1 MLKRSALWVGL
12 ILFFSC
18 RIDAAIPERIVDFTD
33 FDVYQDAFSHK
44 EIDQKIQK
52 YLEKDPQIRKYYRLT
67 EKALYIGDLSLD
79 QRDYVLFFSQKE
91 KDSTPIERKRLGLQ
105 GRRIAIDPG
114 HFGGIYAQL
123 EKRSVKISDSKEEG
137 EFSTSLDEG
146 TLSYLTALELKRLLE
161 EAGATVLITRSAIG
175 EGVIQKPFF
184 LWLQEHPELWSS
196 DHSLPKIFRV
206 YYNREDLYLRAEK
219 INAFHPDVAVIIHY
233 NTHLTEEEKT
243 LKSLV
248 TQVNYNLT
256 FIPGAFGSGELDKTA
271 DRYEFLRLLLTN
283 HLEESEKLSQ
293 CLVRQFAEQLKVPLI
308 EAEEKDADLEKACFK
323 QSSGIYSRNL
333 ALTRLIHSPLCYGET
348 LIQNNPE
355 EFHRLMLQD
364 IEVEGIRCSSRIQEV
379 AKAYFQGLQDYFNS
393 F

>member
-1 MLKRSALWVGL
+1 MCLGVL
-12 ILFFSC
+12 LFLSFG
-18 RIDAAIPERIVDFTD
+18 IEAAPLNRTVDFTD
-33 FDVYQDAFSHK
+33 FDVYQRAFNHK
-44 EIDQKIQK
+44 EIGQKIQR

-79 QRDYVLFFSQKE
+79 QRDYVLYFGQKE
-91 KDSTPIERKRLGLQ
+91 KNSTPTERKRLGLQ
-105 GRRIAIDPG
+105 GRKIAIDPG
-114 HFGGIYAQL
+114 HFGGIYAKL
-123 EKRSVKISDSKEEG
+123 EKRFVRISDPQEE
-137 EFSTSLDEG
+137 EESSSSLDEG

-184 LWLQEHPELWSS
+184 SWLQERPELWSS
-196 DHSLPKIFRV
+196 DHSLSKLFLL

-219 INAFHPDVAVIIHY
+219 INAFNPDVTVVIHY

-248 TQVNYNLT
+248 TQLNYNLA
-256 FIPGAFGSGELDKTA
+256 FIPGAFGAGELDKAA
-271 DRYEFLRLLLTN
+271 DRYEFLRLLLTQ

-293 CLVRQFAEQLKVPLI
+293 YLVHQFAEQLKVPLI
-308 EAEEKDADLEKACFK
+308 ETEEKDVDFEKACFK
-323 QSSGIYSRNL
+323 QSKGIYSRNL

-355 EFHRLMLQD
+355 EFHRLNRKD
-364 IEVEGIRCSSRIQEV
+364 IAIEGIPCSSRIQEV
-379 AKAYFQGLQDYFNS
+379 SKAYFKGLQDYFHS
-393 F
+393 S